1 MDNVF
6 KYFNGFFKGLTGLVM
21 TILGLAIAVSFLMG
35 SDGFFGYDVI
45 AQITGIIT
53 VLPSP
58 PRVRRPRRA
67 VPLPVQLAVDG
78 LDVLCSGFTGI
89 FIFLTYF

>member
-35 SDGFFGYDVI
+35 TDGFFGYDVI
-45 AQITGIIT
+45 AQITGIIGG
-53 VLPSP
+53 
-58 PRVRRPRRA
+58 
-67 VPLPVQLAVDG
+67 LAKQG
-78 LDVLCSGFTGI
+78 LVGLIGI
-89 FIFLTYF
+89 LIIWNLISSK

>member
-35 SDGFFGYDVI
+35 TDGFFGYDVI
-45 AQITGIIT
+45 GTITGIIGG
-53 VLPSP
+53 
-58 PRVRRPRRA
+58 
-67 VPLPVQLAVDG
+67 LAKQG
-78 LDVLCSGFTGI
+78 LVGLIGI
-89 FIFLTYF
+89 LIIWNLISSK